1 VQRDVLSNIRQ
12 HDLLRAGDRIGV
24 AVSGGADSVALLLA
38 LIDLRSELGILLS
51 VVHFNHQIR
60 GAAADADQRFV
71 ADLAKHHGLELHL
84 SRGDAPLRAEQ
95 RKESL
100 ESAARELR
108 YGYFRELL
116 SNGVVNKIAT
126 AHTLND
132 QAETVL
138 MRFLRGAGTRGLAG
152 IYPEK
157 KEDKGSIVRPLLS
170 ITRAQVEEF
179 LNSRGQLWR
188 EDATNLD
195 CAHTRNKVR
204 HELLPLLATGY
215 NPAIIEALARSAE
228 VARGEEEYWEAET
241 SRLLPMVTLHGKPAR
256 GGGRQSTQHIY
267 LALSIEELKRQP
279 LALRRR
285 LIRAAAAT
293 LGLKLDLLHVEEVL
307 AVADSG
313 KACEL
318 PEGWR
323 VQRSFREL
331 RFEQVAAAS
340 PKSAKSHY
348 ECLLPIPGQV
358 SVPGGNLVVHAHL
371 LPVGTEGRAYNHGT
385 LPDGLSGNPADNDN
399 VGAKNLELLY
409 GEAIGH
415 LQSLGAGRE
424 LVLRNWRP
432 GDRFRPA
439 HSGSEKKVKDLL
451 QELKVPQTE
460 RASWPVVAAGK
471 QLVWVRGTRPI
482 KLWVAKDGDLHRLV
496 IDEKQVARAVI
507 TKSRRFE

>member
-1 VQRDVLSNIRQ
+1 VQRSVLSNIRQ
-12 HDLLRAGDRIGV
+12 HDLLRAGDRVGV

-38 LIDLRSELGILLS
+38 LLDLRTELGVLLS

-60 GAAADADQRFV
+60 GAAADTDQRFA
-71 ADLAKHHGLELHL
+71 ADLAKQHGLEFHFGC
-84 SRGDAPLRAEQ
+84 GDAPLRAEQ
-95 RKESL
+95 QKESL

-108 YGYFRELL
+108 YGFFRELL
-116 SNGVVNKIAT
+116 SSGVVNKIAT

-132 QAETVL
+132 QAESVL

-157 KEDKGSIVRPLLS
+157 REGEGSIVRPLLTV
-170 ITRAQVEEF
+170 TRAQVEEF
-179 LNSRGQLWR
+179 LNSRGQAWR

-204 HELLPLLATGY
+204 HQLLPLLANDY
-215 NPAIIEALARSAE
+215 NSAIVEALARSAE
-228 VARGEEEYWEAET
+228 VARAEEEYWQAET
-241 SRLLPMVTLHGKPAR
+241 ARLLPIVMLHGKPAR
-256 GGGRQSTQHIY
+256 GGGRRSTQQID
-267 LALSIEELKRQP
+267 LALGIEALKRQP
-279 LALRRR
+279 LALQRR
-285 LIRAAAAT
+285 LIRAAAET
-293 LGLKLDLLHVEEVL
+293 LGLKLDLLHVEDVL
-307 AVADSG
+307 AVADSDT
-313 KACEL
+313 ACEL

-331 RFEQVAAAS
+331 RFEQALAA
-340 PKSAKSHY
+340 KAKSSKTHF
-348 ECLLPIPGQV
+348 ECLVPIPGQA

-371 LPVGTEGRAYNHGT
+371 LPVGTEGRAYNHRT
-385 LPDGLSGNPADNDN
+385 LPDGLSGNPADNDS
-399 VGAKNLELLY
+399 VGKWELLY
-409 GEAIGH
+409 GEAVGQ
-415 LQSLGAGRE
+415 LQSLGAVGE

-451 QELKVPQTE
+451 QELKVPQSE

-471 QLVWVRGTRPI
+471 QLIWVRGTRPI

-496 IDEKQVARAVI
+496 IDE
-507 TKSRRFE
+507 TEG

>member
-1 VQRDVLSNIRQ
+1 VQRSVLSNIRQ
-12 HDLLRAGDRIGV
+12 HHLLRAGDRVGV
-24 AVSGGADSVALLLA
+24 AVSGGADSVALLFA
-38 LIDLRSELGILLS
+38 LLDLRSELGILLS

-60 GAAADADQRFV
+60 GADADADQRSV
-71 ADLAKHHGLELHL
+71 ADLAKHHGLEFHL
-84 SRGDAPLRAEQ
+84 GCGDAPRHAEQ
-95 RKESL
+95 QKESL

-116 SNGVVNKIAT
+116 SSGVVNKIAT

-132 QAETVL
+132 QAESVL

-157 KEDKGSIVRPLLS
+157 KEEKGSIVRPLLTV
-170 ITRAQVEEF
+170 TRAQVEEF
-179 LNSRGQLWR
+179 LNSRGQVWR

-204 HELLPLLATGY
+204 HELLPLLASDY

-228 VARGEEEYWEAET
+228 VARGEEEYWQAET
-241 SRLLPMVTLHGKPAR
+241 ARLLPMVVFHGKPAR
-256 GGGRQSTQHIY
+256 GGGRQSTQHND

-279 LALRRR
+279 MALQRR

-307 AVADSG
+307 AVAHSG

-331 RFEQVAAAS
+331 RFEKVLAVR
-340 PKSAKSHY
+340 PKSSKGHY
-348 ECLLPIPGQV
+348 ECLLPIPGQA

-371 LPVGTEGRAYNHGT
+371 LPVGAEGRAYNHRT
-385 LPDGLSGNPADNDN
+385 LPDGLSGNPADNDS
-399 VGAKNLELLY
+399 VGVKLELLY
-409 GEAIGH
+409 GEAIGQ
-415 LQSLGAGRE
+415 LQSLSAGRE

-451 QELKVPQTE
+451 QELKVPQSE
-460 RASWPVVAAGK
+460 RASWPVIAAGE
-471 QLVWVRGTRPI
+471 QLVWVRGTRSI

-496 IDEKQVARAVI
+496 IDEK
-507 TKSRRFE
+507 

>member
-1 VQRDVLSNIRQ
+1 VQRSVLFNIRQ
-12 HDLLRAGDRIGV
+12 HDLLRAGDRVGV

-38 LIDLRSELGILLS
+38 LLELRTELGILLS

-60 GAAADADQRFV
+60 GVAADADQEFV
-71 ADLAKHHGLELHL
+71 ADLVKHHGLEFHL
-84 SRGDAPLRAEQ
+84 GCGDVPLRAEQ
-95 RKESL
+95 QKESM

-108 YGYFRELL
+108 YGFFRELL
-116 SNGVVNKIAT
+116 SSGVVNKIAT

-132 QAETVL
+132 QAESVL

-157 KEDKGSIVRPLLS
+157 KEDNGSIVRPLLTV
-170 ITRAQVEEF
+170 TRAQVEEF
-179 LNSRGQLWR
+179 LNLRGQIWR
-188 EDATNLD
+188 DDATNLD

-204 HELLPLLATGY
+204 HELLPLLARAY
-215 NPAIIEALARSAE
+215 NPAIVEALARSAE
-228 VARGEEEYWEAET
+228 VARGEEEYWQAET
-241 SRLLPMVTLHGKPAR
+241 ARLLPMVVLHGKPAR
-256 GGGRQSTQHIY
+256 GGGRQSTQHHDF
-267 LALSIEELKRQP
+267 ALSIEELKRQP
-279 LALRRR
+279 LALQRR

-293 LGLKLDLLHVEEVL
+293 LGVKLDLLHVEEVL

-331 RFEQVAAAS
+331 RFEQVLAAS
-340 PKSAKSHY
+340 PKSSKSHY

-371 LPVGTEGRAYNHGT
+371 LPVGAEGGAYNHRT
-385 LPDGLSGNPADNDN
+385 LPDGLSGNGADNESA
-399 VGAKNLELLY
+399 GTKNLDFLY
-409 GEAIGH
+409 GETIGQ
-415 LQSLGAGRE
+415 LQSLGSGRE
-424 LVLRNWRP
+424 LVLRNWRR

-451 QELKVPQTE
+451 QELKVPQSE
-460 RASWPVVAAGK
+460 RASWPVIAAGK

-482 KLWVAKDGDLHRLV
+482 KLWVAKDGELHRLV
-496 IDEKQVARAVI
+496 IDEN
-507 TKSRRFE
+507 

>member
-1 VQRDVLSNIRQ
+1 MQHGVLSNIRQ
-12 HDLLRAGDRIGV
+12 HDLLRAGDRVGV

-38 LIDLRSELGILLS
+38 LLALRSELGILLS

-71 ADLAKHHGLELHL
+71 ADLAKHHVLEFHVGC
-84 SRGDAPLRAEQ
+84 GDAPQRAEQ
-95 RKESL
+95 QKESL

-116 SNGVVNKIAT
+116 ASGVVNKIAT

-132 QAETVL
+132 QAESVL

-170 ITRAQVEEF
+170 VTRAQVEEF

-204 HELLPLLATGY
+204 HELLPLLASGY

-228 VARGEEEYWEAET
+228 IARGEEQYWQAET
-241 SRLLPMVTLHGKPAR
+241 ARLLPMIVLHGKPAR
-256 GGGRQSTQHIY
+256 GGGRQSTQHHD
-267 LALSIEELKRQP
+267 LAMSIEELKRQP
-279 LALRRR
+279 LALQRR

-293 LGLKLDLLHVEEVL
+293 LGLKLDIFHVEDVL
-307 AVADSG
+307 AVADSR

-331 RFEQVAAAS
+331 RFEKILAVGV
-340 PKSAKSHY
+340 KSGKGHY

-358 SVPGGNLVVHAHL
+358 SVPGGNLVIHAHL
-371 LPVGTEGRAYNHGT
+371 LPVGAEGRAYNHRT
-385 LPDGLSGNPADNDN
+385 LSDGLSGNCADNEG
-399 VGAKNLELLY
+399 VGTKNLEFLY
-409 GEAIGH
+409 GEAIGQ
-415 LQSLGAGRE
+415 LQSIGAGRE

-451 QELKVPQTE
+451 QELKVPQSE
-460 RASWPVVAAGK
+460 RASWPVVAAGE

-496 IDEKQVARAVI
+496 IDEK
-507 TKSRRFE
+507 